1 MVDVLAAAAREPSPL
16 CVCVCVCVC
25 MWVCVCVCLS
35 VYASRRL
42 ETWRTA
48 AAPAP
53 PKQCCPILWLP
64 SRFARGAG
72 TLFGALATA
81 VEAKC
86 VAECIFERA

>member
-1 MVDVLAAAAREPSPL
+1 MLLHVGCRH
-16 CVCVCVCVC
+16 CVCVCVRA
-25 MWVCVCVCLS
+25 CVCLS
-35 VYASRRL
+35 VYAGRRL

-48 AAPAP
+48 AAAAL
-53 PKQCCPILWLP
+53 PKHCPILWLP

-81 VEAKC
+81 VEAKS